1 MVLGFHRLI
10 VTLTIVALS
19 EALISRHFESVSHL
33 NDKLYIADPL
43 KATETDSLIS
53 CAMLCGE
60 GCIVFSFNHETMKCR
75 LYSSVWSS
83 TTNITGWNTYMY
95 EMGK

>member
-1 MVLGFHRLI
+1 MVLDFHRLI
-10 VTLTIVALS
+10 VTLMIVALS
-19 EALISRHFESVSHL
+19 EALISRHFESMVHL

-53 CAMLCGE
+53 CALLCGE

-75 LYSSVWSS
+75 SYSSVWSS

-95 EMGK
+95 EMGE